1 MKSRMNDAMHNRIKQ
16 RLESLGMSASA
27 ASRKAGLSA
36 DFIRDMMRKGSRP
49 GAENLAKLART
60 LKTSP
65 EYLLEGNEP
74 ARTLDVVGM
83 PVIGVIEAG
92 QFRDITLT
100 NQDEEYPMVNVVQ
113 DDRFPHARQYALRVS
128 GDSMNEMFPDGSYAI
143 CAEFA
148 DTGMR
153 LKDGLVLHVER
164 YIAGTH
170 LVETTL
176 KQVESSNGRRFL
188 APRSTNPR
196 HKPVEIT
203 EDTDLSELK
212 VRGLVIGS
220 YTPQLFGF

>member
-1 MKSRMNDAMHNRIKQ
+1 MNDAMHKRIKE
-16 RLESLGMSASA
+16 RLESLGMSAAA
-27 ASRKAGLSA
+27 ASRKAGLSP
-36 DFIRDMMRKGSRP
+36 DFIRDMMRKGARP
-49 GAENLAKLART
+49 GAENLAKLAKT

-65 EYLLEGNEP
+65 EYLLQGNEP
-74 ARTLDVVGM
+74 TRTIDVVGM

-92 QFRDITLT
+92 QFRDITLI

-128 GDSMNEMFPDGSYAI
+128 GDSMNKLFPDGSYAI

-176 KQVESSNGRRFL
+176 KQVESSNGKRFL

-220 YTPQLFGF
+220 YTPQHFGF